1 VKRDF
6 LIIGSGLYGVT
17 FAYRATNVGMKCL
30 VVDKRPQLGINNYC
44 ETFGCGDLVV
54 SCQF

>member
-1 VKRDF
+1 MKRHF

-30 VVDKRPQLGINNYC
+30 VIDKRPQLGSNNYC
-44 ETFGCGDLVV
+44 EPFDCGD
-54 SCQF
+54 